1 MPAAAV
7 IPAPVAYIKVV
18 AVKKLVVRTRVRGR
32 VRGPGA
38 AAPSSVVD
46 FGRPCAFPALSAGVN
61 RLYIRHAVLPAK
73 LRGGVVGVFFRRV
86 CRGGAGGPASVAVVG
101 GAGFPFRL
109 ARAVKRRCDSRGVSS
124 LSAAASG
131 VCSSSASP
139 SSPKRAVASRR
150 SVSRSTSRGSVLP
163 CRCARWPPLPSPS
176 SNLPSVALLYLPP
189 RLSSRL
195 FCARARSAVSPP
207 RVLLTE
213 CPRRPVRSL

>member
-73 LRGGVVGVFFRRV
+73 LRGGVVGVFSTGLPRRCGGSRERRRRRRRRV
-86 CRGGAGGPASVAVVG
+86 SVPSGARGQKAVRFARRFFPVGGGQRRLLVVCVAVV
-101 GAGFPFRL
+101 A
-109 ARAVKRRCDSRGVSS
+109 
-124 LSAAASG
+124 
-131 VCSSSASP
+131 
-139 SSPKRAVASRR
+139 
-150 SVSRSTSRGSVLP
+150 
-163 CRCARWPPLPSPS
+163 
-176 SNLPSVALLYLPP
+176 
-189 RLSSRL
+189 
-195 FCARARSAVSPP
+195 
-207 RVLLTE
+207 
-213 CPRRPVRSL
+213 